1 MIPNAYMFPCEGRTC
16 RMLSSVGVR
25 SIFTPCLL
33 HSQVFLLSGLVTV
46 YSHFFQGF
54 SPNFKEINFRGLGAA
69 GELCECGPRQMVNCP
84 DCYEAVLTVCVVSV
98 QMLQP
103 LVCWISLSSFK
114 NKLGVCG
121 CLKCVESIRAV
132 TGRSSFLDSFALGH
146 CFVAASLQFGPLLL
160 YRNV

>member
-1 MIPNAYMFPCEGRTC
+1 M
-16 RMLSSVGVR
+16 R
-25 SIFTPCLL
+25 SFC
-33 HSQVFLLSGLVTV
+33 S
-46 YSHFFQGF
+46 
-54 SPNFKEINFRGLGAA
+54 
-69 GELCECGPRQMVNCP
+69 
-84 DCYEAVLTVCVVSV
+84 DVVA
-98 QMLQP
+98 

-160 YRNV
+160 YRNVRLQVAFGKSSFSLRGNSVRYDSVCSTRTESYLSLC